1 MIKHDEKPVRVGGST
16 LAISGDMNHDW
27 FIGYSPHYDALAAE
41 GPWEEWV
48 RLAQAILAENTKRQT
63 ITRKSQR

>member
-1 MIKHDEKPVRVGGST
+1 MIKQDGNQVRIGGST
-16 LAISGDMNHDW
+16 LAISGDSNHDW

-48 RLAQAILAENTKRQT
+48 RLAQAILAENDKRQPST
-63 ITRKSQR
+63 KQPQR